1 MILFEIKCFQMFTM
15 FLHAIQLVIL
25 DEFGLIWLNP
35 FSVLVPLTLS
45 WFLLPPEVFEP
56 KDEPALGPV
65 PVVTKARYAQQDV
78 QGAGIFQCWDYGVLC
93 MGLLDSV

>member
-35 FSVLVPLTLS
+35 FSS
-45 WFLLPPEVFEP
+45 HGSFFLLRYFEP

-78 QGAGIFQCWDYGVLC
+78 AGRWNFSMLGIMAYFVWVCLIVFEN
-93 MGLLDSV
+93 